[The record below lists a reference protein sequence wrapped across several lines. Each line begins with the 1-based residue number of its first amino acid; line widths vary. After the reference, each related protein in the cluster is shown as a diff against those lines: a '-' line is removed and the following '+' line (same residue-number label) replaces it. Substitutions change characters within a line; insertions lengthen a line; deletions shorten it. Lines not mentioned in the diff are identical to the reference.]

1 MKLMKGLCKF
11 MKGSSVKTNPKILII
26 YGNYGGAGFSARRT
40 FDKKNNQL
48 YQLDNNNDFV
58 YQQEMNLQDYHN
70 YYLSM
75 MQEIDVIDE
84 LDACF
89 KLHDLDTNSRNI
101 KNIIK
106 ASHYLPLNMS
116 RIDPIFYLSYP
127 LVFSIGVIYFATIGR
142 PSKIDESDIDN
153 INQYRI
159 ECQNIYRDRYNI
171 KYV

>member
-1 MKLMKGLCKF
+1 
-11 MKGSSVKTNPKILII
+11 
-26 YGNYGGAGFSARRT
+26 
-40 FDKKNNQL
+40 
-48 YQLDNNNDFV
+48 
-58 YQQEMNLQDYHN
+58 MNLQDYHN

-127 LVFSIGVIYFATIGR
+127 LVFSIGVIYFTTIGR

>member
-11 MKGSSVKTNPKILII
+11 FKGLHIKTNPKNLII

-40 FDKKNNQL
+40 FDKKNNRL
-48 YQLDNNNDFV
+48 YQLDSNNDFV

-101 KNIIK
+101 KSIIK
-106 ASHYLPLNMS
+106 ASHCLPLNMS
-116 RIDPIFYLSYP
+116 KIDPIYYLSYP
-127 LVFSIGVIYFATIGR
+127 FVLSIGVIYFTTIGK
-142 PSKIDESDIDN
+142 PSKIDELDINN
-153 INQYRI
+153 IRQYRT